1 MNLTKPITT
10 VVVFTLFVF
19 SSACN
24 HAHKP
29 VDKYAG
35 FTETDKIVNA
45 VITERGLPVKKGD
58 EKHAPGTI
66 IIGSLNRIYVS
77 NHNPND
83 RYPSFVFFSHLTE
96 DKYFKKSDS
105 AYLFNQ
111 NNGQKSVSIS
121 NTFQKQLNLP
131 KTTPA
136 TGFED
141 DINMEYK
148 FTIPLYSKDGKTVF
162 ICVTTYCGHCMYT
175 NDYFLKKSKDTWH
188 VVAQR
193 YYRET
198 EGN

>member
-35 FTETDKIVNA
+35 FTEIDKIVNA
-45 VITERGLPVKKGD
+45 VITDRGLPVKKGD

-131 KTTPA
+131 KQHLQRALKTTLIWN
-136 TGFED
+136 
-141 DINMEYK
+141 INLPCPYIQKMAK
-148 FTIPLYSKDGKTVF
+148 QRLYV
-162 ICVTTYCGHCMYT
+162 
-175 NDYFLKKSKDTWH
+175 
-188 VVAQR
+188 
-193 YYRET
+193 
-198 EGN
+198 